1 MNDVEKTNIERQ
13 NSGRRMRRRK
23 RMMSV
28 YVIIVVLFALTAGVT
43 ACFTFL
49 FNVDE
54 IIVSG
59 ESETYTYTEIVEA
72 SGIRAGDNLLRLDI
86 KEAEK
91 NILESKRYVETA
103 EITRDFP
110 STIRINVTRCIPAYN
125 VRHDDG
131 VLLVS
136 RLGKILSD
144 DNFYSDIDNLP
155 IIYGFD
161 PSDKTP
167 GNMLKSKNENKYDAF
182 NQIISR
188 FDRDDNTSISSID
201 ITSEYDIVV
210 NYRNGLVFRMGNWS
224 DVEYK
229 LDLAQNVMNDSTIK
243 GKKGSL
249 VMVGS
254 NQCSFRSNGE
264 APEEIVTT
272 TAPPETDESGSV
284 KTTTTVTTTAVTT
297 TAPPETTAA
306 DDYSN
311 NSDYGYN
318 YGDGYNYN
326 DDYNYDNGYGYDNN
340 DYNNY
345 IDVDGDGYIDYDYT
359 DNDYDGIPD
368 QWG

>member
-13 NSGRRMRRRK
+13 NSGKRMRRRR

-28 YVIIVVLFALTAGVT
+28 YVVIVILFALTAGIT
-43 ACFTFL
+43 MCFTFL

-54 IIVSG
+54 IVISG
-59 ESETYTYTEIVEA
+59 ESETYTYMEIVEA
-72 SGIRAGDNLLRLDI
+72 SGIRAGDNLLRLDT

-91 NILESKRYVETA
+91 QIKDNLLYVETA
-103 EITRDFP
+103 EIHRDFP
-110 STIRINVTRCIPAYN
+110 STIRISVTRCIPAYN
-125 VRHDDG
+125 VKHDDG

-136 RLGKILSD
+136 RQGKILSD
-144 DNFYSDIDNLP
+144 DNFYSDIENLP

-161 PSDKTP
+161 PSDMIP
-167 GNMLKSKNENKYDAF
+167 GNMLKSENENKYDAF
-182 NQIISR
+182 TQIISR

-210 NYRNGLVFRMGNWS
+210 NYRNGLVFNMGNWS

-229 LDLAQNVMNDSTIK
+229 LDLAQNVMNDSTIR

-272 TAPPETDESGSV
+272 TAPPVTDESGSII
-284 KTTTTVTTTAVTT
+284 TTTVTTTAVTT
-297 TAPPETTAA
+297 YAPPETTV
-306 DDYSN
+306 DYN
-311 NSDYGYN
+311 YDYGYTDNYDYTDNNYDYGYTDDYN
-318 YGDGYNYN
+318 YGNDYGYDYGYDNGYDYGYN
-326 DDYNYDNGYGYDNN
+326 DDYNYDYGY
-340 DYNNY
+340 Y
-345 IDVDGDGYIDYDYT
+345 DGYT
-359 DNDYDGIPD
+359 
-368 QWG
+368 QW